1 MPVPAPVPASR
12 IACLLACLVVS
23 AACRSGGVSGL
34 AEAQAEAGL
43 AAAPDGSSAIA
54 DASGS
59 STEAGTAARLVADGA
74 GEATTAD
81 PAQDVP
87 EGDDSVAGLNAP
99 IRAAKAA
106 QPHDARCQ
114 PLVETTFHALE
125 EFFRAERARV
135 DGLALGKGEASI
147 ARRRLLPAVARVLRG
162 LPALCRT
169 TAHGTWAV
177 VFSGFAGAV
186 QAGRLDTGA
195 PGAALVDYVPMRV
208 QGRAALVF
216 VPAAAAGDAGTMTAP
231 LGPEGRPALAI
242 RVDDPLSSGG
252 VFDQIVGIDS
262 GDTDGDGADE
272 LLVVRAKGTED
283 YVDPHENA
291 TKSSFLFTA
300 RGDRI
305 VPLAGVPARIVFD
318 RMKDVDGDGR
328 ADLLSSDPFVAVVPG
343 NLGDVTLEGPLLA
356 FHSVTGGEFSRSDAA
371 AAAYAR
377 SLCPAPPT
385 RIVARPEPGLPFY
398 FTASA
403 DDVLKNIVCARL
415 WGLPGATVAGWIEA
429 AGGGPTVVAW
439 ATAPVPLTL
448 RPSSDLR
455 RDAH

>member
-1 MPVPAPVPASR
+1 VPASR
-12 IACLLACLVVS
+12 IACLVACFVVS
-23 AACRSGGVSGL
+23 AACRSSGVSGP
-34 AEAQAEAGL
+34 AEAQGEAGL
-43 AAAPDGSSAIA
+43 AAAPEGSSAIA
-54 DASGS
+54 DASGA
-59 STEAGTAARLVADGA
+59 STEADTAARLVPHGA
-74 GEATTAD
+74 GEATAAD
-81 PAQDVP
+81 RAQDVP
-87 EGDDSVAGLNAP
+87 DGDDSIAGLYAP
-99 IRAAKAA
+99 IRAAKAG

-135 DGLALGKGEASI
+135 DALALGKGEASI

-186 QAGRLDTGA
+186 QAGRLDNGA
-195 PGAALVDYVPMRV
+195 PGAGLVDYVPIRV

-216 VPAAAAGDAGTMTAP
+216 VPAAGDAGTITAP

-252 VFDQIVGIDS
+252 VFDQIVSIDS

-291 TKSSFLFTA
+291 TKSSFLFSA

-356 FHSVTGGEFSRSDAA
+356 FHSVAGGAGGEFSRSDAA

-415 WGLPGATVAGWIEA
+415 WGLPEATVAGWIEA
-429 AGGGPTVVAW
+429 ASGGPTLVAW

-448 RPSSDLR
+448 RPSSDLG